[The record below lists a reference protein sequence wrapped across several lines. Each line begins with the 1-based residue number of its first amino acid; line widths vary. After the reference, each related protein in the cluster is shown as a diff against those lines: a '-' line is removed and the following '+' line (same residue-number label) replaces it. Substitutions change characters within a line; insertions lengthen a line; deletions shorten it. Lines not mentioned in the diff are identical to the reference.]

1 MIAFILAALLV
12 LGASPAPGDPSD
24 CFALLPTTQEEHLP
38 VSGLQEARQV
48 WSKDQEVFPDTL
60 RRSITQIRKGRRC
73 LLDRVRSTGT
83 TSYLDEIALSYR
95 WESYHHTAL
104 RQFDAAFRAFEEA
117 LALLGDPPSD
127 RESIDVRLG
136 REKASVYQA
145 RGYLHYILGD
155 LSGSIRDYLN
165 AYNATPASATGDRVE
180 HLLNVGILHQRT
192 QDYASA
198 RYYYR
203 RADRLL
209 RSASPSGVEDY
220 TQRRARTFSYYAN
233 LLLEKTLNTE
243 FDRTALRQARDWAR
257 KGRAAAEDG
266 TERHGWVSLALSESL
281 GYLGD
286 FDAAYRLNEEVRA
299 SARARGYSEIQSYA
313 QYKLGVLHLQTE
325 RWARADSALHDAL
338 RMIRNLGNL
347 DRERRVLRDLGRL
360 YELQGK
366 WARAEHYYRQ
376 GIDVIEEYR
385 ESLTASQWSLTA
397 FGQWQ
402 DPYRGLVRVRLA
414 QDRPED
420 ALEALDRTR
429 ARHLRDLRTQSR
441 LSSSLSNERRA
452 RFDSLTQALTE
463 VRNRLGRTASLPAST
478 ETELRNREATLMA
491 ARRELLKVGSAA
503 SRPSPAT
510 IAETLE
516 TRDRALVSYF
526 LDDPWPIYD
535 RSPRSTAFVVSGD
548 SLRTVSLSG
557 LTKDS
562 VRTHVDAVSPLFERG
577 EQASQANTMHFDLAP
592 LHTLYEAVYAPVAEE
607 LPDDRSL
614 TVIPDGPLFRLP
626 FSMLVR
632 SMPGGRFAPA
642 DARYVLHER
651 ATSVA
656 LAASLVADT
665 TNAAGWSSFDPTV
678 AAYGVA
684 DYAAGRPDTTQPQS
698 SPFRSA
704 LSNAS
709 LRSASQIPSLPGVE
723 RELRSLQNTVADVRV
738 ALNDEATESR
748 LRHDVRRAGVLHVAS
763 HAVVNPSSP
772 FQNALLLHPDSSGQ
786 AASDGVLFLHELR
799 GRTDVPLVVLSA
811 CNTARGPIRG
821 GEGMEGL
828 QYAFRAMG
836 TRSTLSTLWAVSDDA
851 SVDLTTS
858 FYRHLRAGVSKD
870 RALRQARLDYLRAHP
885 DRASPF
891 FWAAPVLYGST
902 APVPLEAPSVFAARS
917 GWLWGGLAVLGVLGL
932 TVGLLWHRRNRLPE
946 PFCGVGRP
954 A

>member
-1 MIAFILAALLV
+1 MTTLILAAVLV
-12 LGASPAPGDPSD
+12 LGSSPAPDDPSD
-24 CFALLPTTQEEHLP
+24 CFALLPTTQAENLP
-38 VSGLQEARQV
+38 VSDLQEAHQM
-48 WSKDQEVFPDTL
+48 WSTDPAVSPDTL
-60 RRSITQIRKGRRC
+60 RRAITQIRKGRRC
-73 LLDRVRSTGT
+73 LLDLDRSSAS
-83 TSYLDEIALSYR
+83 TSYLREIVLSYQ
-95 WESYHHTAL
+95 WETYHHTAL
-104 RQFDAAFRAFEEA
+104 RQFDAAFRTFEEA
-117 LALLGDPPSD
+117 LALLADPPAD
-127 RESIDVRLG
+127 RKSLDANGGE
-136 REKASVYQA
+136 EKADLYQD

-155 LSGSIRDYLN
+155 LPASIRNYLN

-209 RSASPSGVEDY
+209 REASPSDVEAHA
-220 TQRRARTFSYYAN
+220 QRRARTFSYHAN

-243 FDRTALRQARDWAR
+243 FDRAALRRARDWAR
-257 KGRAAAEDG
+257 KGRAAAEQG
-266 TERHGWVSLALSESL
+266 TDRYGWVSLTLSESL
-281 GYLGD
+281 GYLGE
-286 FDAAYRLNEEVRA
+286 FDEAYRLNEQVRA
-299 SARARGYSEIQSYA
+299 YARADKKLEIQSFA
-313 QYKLGVLHLQTE
+313 LYKLGVLHLQTE
-325 RWARADSALHDAL
+325 RWARADTVLHDAL

-366 WARAEHYYRQ
+366 WSRAEHYYRQ

-385 ESLTASQWSLTA
+385 ASLTA

-402 DPYRGLVRVRLA
+402 DPYRGLVRVLLA
-414 QDRPED
+414 QNRPED

-441 LSSSLSNERRA
+441 LSSELPNERRA

-463 VRNRLGRTASLPAST
+463 VRTRLGRADAVPEHT
-478 ETELRNREATLMA
+478 ETELRNREAKLMA
-491 ARRELLKVGSAA
+491 ARRQLLQVGSAA
-503 SRPSPAT
+503 TRPSLEAV
-510 IAETLE
+510 ADTLRA
-516 TRDRALVSYF
+516 RDRALVSYF

-535 RSPRSTAFVVSGD
+535 RAPRSTAFVLNGD
-548 SLRTVSLSG
+548 SVRSVALPG

-562 VRTHVDAVSPLFERG
+562 VRTHVDAISPLFREG
-577 EQASQANTMHFDLAP
+577 EQGSRPNTLHFDLAP
-592 LHTLYEAVYAPVAEE
+592 LHTLYETVYAPVAET

-614 TVIPDGPLFRLP
+614 TVIPDGSLFRLP

-642 DARYVLHER
+642 EARYVVHER

-656 LAASLVADT
+656 LATSLVANT
-665 TNAAGWSSFDPTV
+665 TDAPAWSSFEPTV
-678 AAYGVA
+678 AAHGVA
-684 DYAAGRPDTTQPQS
+684 DYATAPADTAQPPLSTVRSVGPDASLS
-698 SPFRSA
+698 SP
-704 LSNAS
+704 
-709 LRSASQIPSLPGVE
+709 SQMPSLPGVE
-723 RELRSLQNTVADVRV
+723 RELRALQNTVADVRV

-763 HAVVNPSSP
+763 HAVVRPSAP
-772 FQNALLLHPDSSGQ
+772 FQNALLLHPDSSSDGE
-786 AASDGVLFLHELR
+786 STDGVLFLHELR
-799 GRTDVPLVVLSA
+799 GRTDIPLVVLSA

-870 RALRQARLDYLRAHP
+870 RALRRARLDYLQAHP
-885 DRASPF
+885 EQASPF
-891 FWAAPVLYGST
+891 FWAGPVLYGST
-902 APVPLEAPSVFAARS
+902 APVPLEAPSVFAAHS
-917 GWLWGGLAVLGVLGL
+917 AWLWGGLTVLGVLGL
-932 TVGLLWHRRNRLPE
+932 SLGLLWRRRNRLPE